1 MMRYKSP
8 AMRRYVRRLAVCMTV
23 YVALIFA
30 VGWLFRHA
38 PPTGPLA
45 YAVAVLPALPILAT
59 FWTIFRLLEEEPDEY
74 IRHML
79 VRQSLFATAFC
90 LSIMT
95 VWEFLQNYE
104 VLPPGNGGFGAAF
117 FWFVGLGIGG
127 MVNAL
132 AMRRDCAPD
141 DDDLEEK
148 AE

>member
-1 MMRYKSP
+1 MAGIKSP
-8 AMRRYVRRLAVCMTV
+8 AMRRYLKRLTTCMAV
-23 YVALIFA
+23 YVVLIFS

-38 PPTGPLA
+38 PPTGALA
-45 YAVAVLPALPILAT
+45 WGAAVLPALPILAT
-59 FWTIFRLLEEEPDEY
+59 FWTIFRLLEEETDEY

-95 VWEFLQNYE
+95 VWEFLQNYD
-104 VLPPGNGGFGAAF
+104 VVPAGTGGFGAAF

-127 MVNAL
+127 MANAF
-132 AMRRDCAPD
+132 AMRRDCAD
-141 DDDLEEK
+141 DDAEE

>member
-1 MMRYKSP
+1 MGNRMSP
-8 AMRRYVRRLAVCMTV
+8 AMRRYVRRLSICMAV
-23 YVALIFA
+23 YVVLIFTA
-30 VGWLFRHA
+30 GWVFRHA

-59 FWTIFRLLEEEPDEY
+59 FWTIFRLFEEETDEY
-74 IRHML
+74 LRHLM

-95 VWEFLQNYE
+95 VWEFLQNYD
-104 VLPPGNGGFGAAF
+104 VVPAGNGGFGAAF

-127 MVNAL
+127 IANAL
-132 AMRRDCAPD
+132 TARADCHEDEDAG
-141 DDDLEEK
+141 EV

>member
-1 MMRYKSP
+1 MANRPSP
-8 AMRRYVRRLAVCMTV
+8 AMRRYLIRLTTCMTL
-23 YVALIFA
+23 YVVLIFA

-38 PPTGPLA
+38 PPTGALA
-45 YAVAVLPALPILAT
+45 WGAAVLPALPILAT
-59 FWTIFRLLEEEPDEY
+59 FWTIFRLLEEETDEY

-104 VLPPGNGGFGAAF
+104 VLPPGTGGFGAAF

-132 AMRRDCAPD
+132 ANRGDCAD
-141 DDDLEEK
+141 EEEE
-148 AE
+148 AG

>member
-1 MMRYKSP
+1 MASYKSP
-8 AMRRYVRRLAVCMTV
+8 AMRRYIRRLVIAMTV

-38 PPTGPLA
+38 PPTGLLA

-59 FWTIFRLLEEEPDEY
+59 FWTIFRLLEEETDEY

-95 VWEFLQNYE
+95 VWEFLQNYD
-104 VLPPGNGGFGAAF
+104 VVPPSNGGFGAAF

-127 MVNAL
+127 LWNARAARADGL
-132 AMRRDCAPD
+132 D
-141 DDDLEEK
+141 
-148 AE
+148 AEGETE